1 MVTATD
7 GVRRVFGNRRRP
19 GRDQVQQPCAPVRGQ
34 SGLRVI
40 VWYPKAS
47 LADVVSYPAPYRA
60 RPSSRSPQ
68 PL

>member
-47 LADVVSYPAPYRA
+47 LADVVSVPRTVPGEAFV
-60 RPSSRSPQ
+60 RSPQ
-68 PL
+68 LR